1 MVPITSKP
9 ATSRTAT
16 AVATLTFSTPA
27 TYHALISATL
37 KKGDALAV
45 SRVAGIQAAKKTAG
59 LIPLA
64 HPGLSLTGVEVQIRL
79 VPPTEEEEAELG
91 PGPAAGAGGEAMT
104 TPSTGEEG
112 GAAAAAAAGGGGA
125 GIAGGGASPSP
136 HGAAHL
142 SSTVSC
148 LGATGVEMEALVSVA
163 TAALSLYD
171 MCKGIDRGMVVGGVR
186 VVEKRGG
193 RSGDWI
199 WDGRDARGRVGRV
212 VGKKEGEEK
221 GGGGG
226 RE

>member
-45 SRVAGIQAAKKTAG
+45 SRVAGIQAAKKTAD

-64 HPGLSLTGVEVQIRL
+64 HPGLSLTGVEVQIGL
-79 VPPTEEEEAELG
+79 VPPAEEEAELG
-91 PGPAAGAGGEAMT
+91 PGPAAGAGGEAKT
-104 TPSTGEEG
+104 TQSTGEK
-112 GAAAAAAAGGGGA
+112 GAAAAAG
-125 GIAGGGASPSP
+125 GGGASPSP